1 MFFRGR
7 SINRD
12 PRVDPLVNGIYFL
25 TAMNTPAEPTALP
38 RERRRQKNL
47 ERILEGAMDA
57 IVAGGFDAL
66 SMNKLAATLDYTPGA
81 LYRYFPSKDALVT
94 ALVGEVVD
102 EIGRELVAVSAAR
115 GAEPIAR
122 VVACA
127 DVWRAF
133 AVAAPNRFALVSM
146 LLAAPGLIVTDEA
159 HVGPAMA
166 GLLAAVRP
174 VAEALEAAAV
184 SGALHGGD
192 AIERSFL
199 LFSGATGVLLLRKQ
213 APRAPGLL
221 DLDRLFAAMLRALL
235 TGWGAAPAD
244 LERALTPAG
253 KPPRST
259 P

>member
-1 MFFRGR
+1 MSPPPPVVAFE
-7 SINRD
+7 S
-12 PRVDPLVNGIYFL
+12 P
-25 TAMNTPAEPTALP
+25 
-38 RERRRQKNL
+38 RRRGPATA
-47 ERILEGAMDA
+47 ERILAAGEALFAERGYHGTTLRD
-57 IVAGGFDAL
+57 VAGRVGL
-66 SMNKLAATLDYTPGA
+66 RIPS
-81 LYRYFPSKDALVT
+81 LYNHFPSKDALVT

-127 DVWRAF
+127 DVWRGF

-174 VAEALEAAAV
+174 VAEALEAAAA
-184 SGALHGGD
+184 SGALHDGD

>member
-1 MFFRGR
+1 
-7 SINRD
+7 
-12 PRVDPLVNGIYFL
+12 VNGIYFL
-25 TAMNTPAEPTALP
+25 TAMNTTAEPTPLP

-47 ERILEGAMDA
+47 QRILEGAMDA
-57 IVAGGFDAL
+57 IVTGGFDAL

-94 ALVGEVVD
+94 ALVAEVID
-102 EIGRELVAVSAAR
+102 EIGRELDVVGAAR
-115 GAEPIAR
+115 DGAPLAR

-127 DVWRAF
+127 EVWRRF
-133 AVAAPNRFALVSM
+133 AVTAPNRFALVSM
-146 LLAAPGLIVTDEA
+146 LLAAPRLIVTDEA
-159 HVGPAMA
+159 QVARSLA

-174 VAEALEAAAV
+174 VAEALAAAADA
-184 SGALHGGD
+184 GALHGGD

-213 APRAPGLL
+213 SPRAPGLL

-235 TGWGAAPAD
+235 TGWGAAPTD
-244 LERALTPAG
+244 LERALNPAG
-253 KPPRST
+253 DPPRST